1 MSHLG
6 VVVNPV
12 AGKGRGTGVGAAV
25 LDALRRRGHRVEDL
39 TARDLRTATAHARRA
54 AVAGLDAL
62 VVVGGDGLV
71 HLGANV
77 VAETDLPLGIV
88 AGGTGNDVARAL
100 GLPRGD
106 VAGSV
111 SAIERALLMGP
122 RAVDAV
128 RVGSPAQSAREWY
141 LGALSCGI
149 DAAVNARA
157 NAMSWPRG
165 SARYVRAL
173 VPELRAFRPYGYRL
187 TTDEGVWES
196 AGTVVVAAN
205 GPWIGG
211 GIRVAPDARLDDG
224 LLDVVAAG
232 PFSRAGVVRIFPG
245 MYGGRHVRHPQ
256 VQVIRSR
263 RVLVEPAPHLGRT
276 PPDAHADGERIGPL
290 PLVAEV
296 VPGAV
301 RVLAANPT

>member
-12 AGKGRGTGVGAAV
+12 AGKGRGSGTGRRALA
-25 LDALRRRGHRVEDL
+25 ALRARGHRVEDL
-39 TARDLRTATAHARRA
+39 SATDLLTATAHARRA

-62 VVVGGDGLV
+62 IVIGGDGLV
-71 HLGANV
+71 HLGAQV
-77 VAETDLPLGIV
+77 VAETGLPLGIV
-88 AGGTGNDVARAL
+88 PAGTGNDVARSL
-100 GLPRGD
+100 ELPRGLD
-106 VAGSV
+106 AQLA
-111 SAIERALLMGP
+111 AIEHGLAEGP
-122 RAVDAV
+122 RPIDAV
-128 RVGSPAQSAREWY
+128 RVGPTRHSAREWY
-141 LGALSCGI
+141 LGALSCGV

-173 VPELRAFRPYGYRL
+173 VAELGGFRPYGYRV

-211 GIRVAPDARLDDG
+211 GIKVAPDARIDDG
-224 LLDVVAAG
+224 LLDVVVAG
-232 PFSRAGVVRIFPG
+232 PFSKSGVVRIFPG
-245 MYGGRHVRHPQ
+245 MYTGRHLRHPA
-256 VQVIRSR
+256 VQVMRTTR
-263 RVLVEPAPHLGRT
+263 LLVEPMPPLGGM

-290 PLVAEV
+290 PLEAV
-296 VPGAV
+296 VEPGAV
-301 RVLAANPT
+301 QALV

>member
-6 VVVNPV
+6 VLVNPV
-12 AGKGRGTGVGAAV
+12 AGRGRGTGVGASV
-25 LDALRRRGHRVEDL
+25 LDALRRRGHRVQDL
-39 TARDLRTATAHARRA
+39 TAHDLHGATAHARRA

-88 AGGTGNDVARAL
+88 SAGTGNDVARAL

-106 VAGSV
+106 VAAAV
-111 SAIERALLMGP
+111 AAIEHGLLTGG
-122 RAVDAV
+122 RRVDAV
-128 RVGSPAQSAREWY
+128 SVGSPQQSAREWY

-157 NAMSWPRG
+157 NALTWPRG
-165 SARYVRAL
+165 AARYVRAL
-173 VPELRAFRPYGYRL
+173 LPELRAFRPYGFRL
-187 TTDEGVWES
+187 TTDDGVVWES

-211 GIRVAPDARLDDG
+211 GIQVAPDARMDDG
-224 LLDVVAAG
+224 LLDVVVAG

-245 MYGGRHVRHPQ
+245 MYAGRHLRHPA
-256 VQVIRSR
+256 VQVLRTR
-263 RVLVEPAPHLGRT
+263 RLLVEPATALGGF
-276 PPDAHADGERIGPL
+276 PPEAHADGERIGAL

-296 VPGAV
+296 QPAAV
-301 RVLAANPT
+301 AVLA

>member
-12 AGKGRGTGVGAAV
+12 AGKGRGSGVGAAA
-25 LDALRRRGHRVEDL
+25 LDALRRRGHRVTDL
-39 TARDLRTATAHARRA
+39 TARDLRSATAQARRA

-100 GLPRGD
+100 GLPGGD

-111 SAIERALLMGP
+111 AAIERALLAGP

-128 RVGSPAQSAREWY
+128 RVGSPAHSAREWY

-157 NAMSWPRG
+157 NALSWPRG

-173 VPELRAFRPYGYRL
+173 GPELRTFRPYGYRL

-211 GIRVAPDARLDDG
+211 GIRVAPDALLDDG
-224 LLDVVAAG
+224 LLDVVVAG

-245 MYGGRHVRHPQ
+245 MYAGRHLRHPA

-263 RVLVEPAPHLGRT
+263 RVLVEPATHLGGT

-301 RVLAANPT
+301 RVLAAIPT

>member
-6 VVVNPV
+6 VVINPV
-12 AGKGRGTGVGAAV
+12 AGVGRGSGVGAAA
-25 LDALRRRGHRVEDL
+25 LDALRRRGHHVEDL
-39 TARDLRTATAHARRA
+39 TARDLLTATAHARRA

-77 VAETDLPLGIV
+77 VADTDLPLGIV

-100 GLPRGD
+100 DLPRGD
-106 VAGSV
+106 VAASV
-111 SAIERALLMGP
+111 AAIERALLTGP
-122 RAVDAV
+122 RAIDAV
-128 RVGSPAQSAREWY
+128 SVGSPRHSAREWF

-157 NAMSWPRG
+157 NAMTWPKG

-196 AGTVVVAAN
+196 AGTVLVAAN
-205 GPWIGG
+205 GHWIGG
-211 GIRVAPDARLDDG
+211 GIRVAPGARLDDG
-224 LLDVVAAG
+224 LLDVVVAG
-232 PFSRAGVVRIFPG
+232 PFTRAGVVRIFPG
-245 MYGGRHVRHPQ
+245 MYAGRHVRHPQ
-256 VQVIRSR
+256 VQVIRTR
-263 RVLVEPAPHLGRT
+263 KVLVEPAGHLGRT
-276 PPDAHADGERIGPL
+276 PPEAHADGERIGPL

-296 VPGAV
+296 HPGAV
-301 RVLAANPT
+301 RVLAPHPT

>member
-12 AGKGRGTGVGAAV
+12 AGKGRGRGVGDAV
-25 LDALRRRGHRVEDL
+25 LDGLRRRGHDVSDL
-39 TARDLRTATAHARRA
+39 TAHDLRTATAHARRA

-71 HLGANV
+71 HLGAQV

-106 VAGSV
+106 VAASLAAV
-111 SAIERALLMGP
+111 EAALRTGP
-122 RAVDAV
+122 RVIDAV
-128 RVGSPAQSAREWY
+128 RVGSPAHAAHEWF
-141 LGALSCGI
+141 LGALSCGV

-157 NAMSWPRG
+157 NALAWPRG

-173 VPELRAFRPYGYRL
+173 LPELRAFRPYGYRV
-187 TTDEGVWES
+187 TTDDGVWES

-211 GIRVAPDARLDDG
+211 GVRVAPDARLDDG
-224 LLDVVAAG
+224 LLDVVVAG
-232 PFSRAGVVRIFPG
+232 PLTRAGVVRVFPG
-245 MYGGRHVRHPQ
+245 MYAGRHLRHPQ
-256 VQVIRSR
+256 VHVVRTR
-263 RVLVEPAPHLGRT
+263 RVLVEHAAHLGG
-276 PPDAHADGERIGPL
+276 PPPEAHADGECIGPL

-301 RVLAANPT
+301 RVLAPPAG

>member
-1 MSHLG
+1 VSHLG
-6 VVVNPV
+6 VLVNPA
-12 AGKGRGTGVGAAV
+12 AGKGRGVGVGAAV

-39 TARDLRTATAHARRA
+39 SAHDLLTATTHARRA

-77 VAETDLPLGIV
+77 VADTDLPLGIV
-88 AGGTGNDVARAL
+88 TAGTGNDVARAL
-100 GLPRGD
+100 GLPAGD
-106 VAGSV
+106 VAASV
-111 SAIERALLMGP
+111 DVIERALLTGP
-122 RAVDAV
+122 RVIDAV
-128 RVGSPAQSAREWY
+128 SVGSPSHTAREWF

-157 NAMSWPRG
+157 NALTWPRG

-173 VPELRAFRPYGYRL
+173 VPELRAFEPYGYRV

-205 GPWIGG
+205 GPWFGG
-211 GIRVAPDARLDDG
+211 GVHIAPHASLDDG
-224 LLDVVAAG
+224 LLDVVVAG
-232 PFSRAGVVRIFPG
+232 PISRAGVVRIFPG
-245 MYGGRHVRHPQ
+245 MYTGRHLRHPQ
-256 VQVIRSR
+256 VRVIRTR
-263 RVLVEPAPHLGRT
+263 RIVVEHAPHLGR
-276 PPDAHADGERIGPL
+276 PAPVAYADGEPVGPL

-296 VPGAV
+296 HPGAV
-301 RVLAANPT
+301 RVLAAGSA

>member
-6 VVVNPV
+6 VLVNP
-12 AGKGRGTGVGAAV
+12 AAGRGRGGGVGAAA
-25 LDALRRRGHRVEDL
+25 LAGLRRRGHRVTDL
-39 TARDLRTATAHARRA
+39 TAQDLLTATAHARRA

-77 VAETDLPLGIV
+77 VADTDLPLGVV
-88 AGGTGNDVARAL
+88 AAGTGNDVARAL

-106 VAGSV
+106 VAAAV
-111 SAIERALLMGP
+111 AAVERGLAEGP

-128 RVGSPAQSAREWY
+128 RVGSPDHAAREWY

-157 NAMSWPRG
+157 NAMRRPRG
-165 SARYVRAL
+165 AARYVRAL
-173 VPELRAFRPYGYRL
+173 GPELRAFRPYGYRV
-187 TTDEGVWES
+187 TTDDGVWES

-211 GIRVAPDARLDDG
+211 GVRIAPDARLDDG
-224 LLDVVAAG
+224 LLDVVVAG
-232 PFSRAGVVRIFPG
+232 PLTRAGVLRVFPG
-245 MYGGRHVRHPQ
+245 MYAGRHVRHPA
-256 VQVIRSR
+256 VRVVRTR
-263 RVLVEPAPHLGRT
+263 RVLVETAPHLGRT
-276 PPDAHADGERIGPL
+276 APDAHADGERIGPL

-296 VPGAV
+296 GPGAV
-301 RVLAANPT
+301 RVLAPLPT

>member
-1 MSHLG
+1 MSRLG

-12 AGKGRGTGVGAAV
+12 AGKGRGEDVGVAV
-25 LDALRRRGHRVEDL
+25 LAGLRRRGHVVSDL
-39 TARDLRTATAHARRA
+39 TAHDLRTATAQARRA

-71 HLGANV
+71 HLGAQV
-77 VAETDLPLGIV
+77 VAQTDLPLGIV

-106 VAGSV
+106 VAASL
-111 SAIERALLMGP
+111 SALEAALAAGP
-122 RAVDAV
+122 RVVDAV
-128 RVGSPAQSAREWY
+128 SVGSPQHVAREWF

-157 NAMSWPRG
+157 NALAWPRG
-165 SARYVRAL
+165 AARYVRAL
-173 VPELRAFRPYGYRL
+173 GPELRAFRPYGYRV

-224 LLDVVAAG
+224 LLDVVVAG
-232 PFSRAGVVRIFPG
+232 PLTRAGVVRVFPG
-245 MYGGRHVRHPQ
+245 MYAGRHLRHPQ
-256 VQVIRSR
+256 VRVVRTR
-263 RVLVEPAPHLGRT
+263 TVLVEHAPHLGA
-276 PPDAHADGERIGPL
+276 PPPEAHADGERIGPL

-301 RVLAANPT
+301 RVLAPRPA